1 MALARAE
8 HSSHSDVIP
17 VAVTM
22 LALNAYRSWDSLRLS
37 VDRRPVVLTGENGT
51 GKTNLLEAISYL
63 APGRGLRGARI
74 ADLARQGATT
84 PWAVSADV
92 ATPIGPLRLGTG
104 ADPEAVSERRVVRI
118 DGQTVR
124 GPSALAEHVSMIW
137 LTPAMDG
144 LFRESASGRRRF
156 FDRLVYAHDPLHA
169 RRIGAY
175 ERTLRERARLLKEG
189 RRDAAWLD
197 ALEETMAETGV
208 AVAAARRELADRL
221 EPLLAQDY
229 GPFPGCTLALIGS
242 VENDIAVMPAL
253 AAEQRFRA
261 ALAAS
266 RGRDAETGGAAEGP
280 HRCDLAV
287 THLASAMPA
296 ELCSTGQQK
305 SLVVALLLAAARL
318 EATRRPPLLLLD
330 DVAAHLDEGHRNALF
345 DSVLD
350 LGLQA
355 WMTGTEAASFAALD
369 GRAQFFRIA
378 GGVVSALGD
387 HKGSST

>member
-1 MALARAE
+1 
-8 HSSHSDVIP
+8 
-17 VAVTM
+17 M
-22 LALNAYRSWDSLRLS
+22 LALNAYRSWDNLRLS

-74 ADLARQGATT
+74 ADLARQGATA

-175 ERTLRERARLLKEG
+175 ERTL
-189 RRDAAWLD
+189 
-197 ALEETMAETGV
+197 
-208 AVAAARRELADRL
+208 
-221 EPLLAQDY
+221 
-229 GPFPGCTLALIGS
+229 
-242 VENDIAVMPAL
+242 
-253 AAEQRFRA
+253 
-261 ALAAS
+261 
-266 RGRDAETGGAAEGP
+266 
-280 HRCDLAV
+280 
-287 THLASAMPA
+287 
-296 ELCSTGQQK
+296 
-305 SLVVALLLAAARL
+305 
-318 EATRRPPLLLLD
+318 
-330 DVAAHLDEGHRNALF
+330 
-345 DSVLD
+345 
-350 LGLQA
+350 
-355 WMTGTEAASFAALD
+355 
-369 GRAQFFRIA
+369 
-378 GGVVSALGD
+378 
-387 HKGSST
+387 

>member
-1 MALARAE
+1 MALAQAE
-8 HSSHSDVIP
+8 HRTATDATP

-22 LALNAYRSWDSLRLS
+22 LALNAYRSWDSLRLA
-37 VDRRPVVLTGENGT
+37 VDHRPVVLTGENGT

-63 APGRGLRGARI
+63 SPGRGLRGARI
-74 ADLARQGATT
+74 ADLARQGAVT

-104 ADPEAVSERRVVRI
+104 ADPEAASERRVVRI

-229 GPFPGCTLALIGS
+229 GPFPGCALALAGS
-242 VENDIAVMPAL
+242 VESDIAVMPAL
-253 AAEQRFRA
+253 EAEQRFRT

-266 RGRDAETGGAAEGP
+266 RPRDAETGGAAEGP

-305 SLVVALLLAAARL
+305 TLVVALLLAAARL
-318 EATRRPPLLLLD
+318 EAHRRPPLLLLD
-330 DVAAHLDEGHRNALF
+330 DVAAHLDEAHRNALF

-355 WMTGTEAASFAALD
+355 WMTGTEADSFRALD

-378 GGVVSALGD
+378 GGAVSAAGD
-387 HKGSST
+387 HRGRST

>member
-1 MALARAE
+1 MALAQAE
-8 HSSHSDVIP
+8 HRGHPHASP

-22 LALNAYRSWDSLRLS
+22 LALNEFRSWPAVRLA
-37 VDRRPVVLTGENGT
+37 VDARPVVLAGDNGT
-51 GKTNLLEAISYL
+51 GKTNLLEALSYL
-63 APGRGLRGARI
+63 SPGRGLRGARL
-74 ADLARQGATT
+74 ADLARHGGAS

-92 ATPIGPLRLGTG
+92 ATVTGPLRVGTG
-104 ADPEAVSERRVVRI
+104 ADPEAQSERRVVRI
-118 DGQTVR
+118 DGQPAK

-144 LFRESASGRRRF
+144 LFRDSSSGRRRF

-189 RRDAAWLD
+189 RRDSAWLD

-221 EPLLAQDY
+221 APLLAEDY
-229 GPFPGCTLALIGS
+229 GPFPGCRAALAGAL
-242 VENDIAVMPAL
+242 ERDIAAMPAVD
-253 AAEQRFRA
+253 AEQRFRE

-266 RGRDAETGGAAEGP
+266 RARDAETGGAAEGP
-280 HRCDLAV
+280 HRTDLAV
-287 THLASAMPA
+287 THLASGMAA

-305 SLVVALLLAAARL
+305 TLVVALLLAAARL
-318 EATRRPPLLLLD
+318 EAGRRPPVLLLD
-330 DVAAHLDEGHRNALF
+330 DIAAHLDESHRSALF
-345 DSVLD
+345 QAVLD

-355 WMTGTEAASFAALD
+355 WMTGTEVGAFAALE

-378 GGVVSALGD
+378 DGRIDARDGQ
-387 HKGSST
+387 KGQDR